1 MVKAGTFYKEETYDS
16 QIHFWRIK
24 EKPALNDSLM
34 DLILTPE
41 NMSAAWK
48 QVKSN
53 KRSAG
58 VDNKSIDDFPDYM
71 HKKWSKVKQALL
83 LGYYVPSPVLKVE
96 IPKKSGG
103 KRMLGIPTVLDRVIQ
118 QGISQ
123 VLTPIFDPDFSES
136 SFGFRP
142 NRSAHGAIKQVR
154 KYVQMKYRFAVDLDL
169 EKFFDTVN
177 HDILMNQV
185 SQKISDKRV
194 LKLIG
199 KYLRAGMQ
207 DNTGNKF
214 TTKVGTP
221 QGGPLSPLLSNI
233 LLDKFD
239 KELERKNLPFARY
252 ADDVIILAKSMR
264 EGQHILSE
272 VTSYLE
278 GKLKLKVNREK
289 SKVSEIKDCTFLGFT
304 IKGTKIRWSEN
315 SYNDFIHQ
323 IKTLTGRSWGVSMF
337 YRLKKL
343 KEYVSGWMNYYG
355 ISQFYSG
362 VQNLDEWLRRRIRM
376 CFWKQ
381 WRHGKTKFIK
391 LTELGVPE
399 SFARMMASSSKSY
412 WHLSKSFA
420 TQSGMSNK
428 WLEEQGLVNI
438 KVLWC
443 KAQGYT

>member
-1 MVKAGTFYKEETYDS
+1 
-16 QIHFWRIK
+16 
-24 EKPALNDSLM
+24 M
-34 DLILTPE
+34 DLILSPE

-53 KRSAG
+53 KGSAG
-58 VDNKSIDDFPDYM
+58 VDNKSIEHFPDYM

-123 VLTPIFDPDFSES
+123 VLTPIFDPEFSES

-154 KYVQMKYRFAVDLDL
+154 SYVQKKYKFAVDLDL

-185 SQKISDKRV
+185 SKKISDKKV

-207 DNTGNKF
+207 DNMGNKF
-214 TTKVGTP
+214 TTSVGTP

-239 KELERKNLPFARY
+239 KELERKKSPFARY

-264 EGQHILSE
+264 EGHQILSE

-278 GKLKLKVNREK
+278 GKLKLKVNRDK
-289 SKVSEIKDCTFLGFT
+289 SKVAEIKDCTFLGFT
-304 IKGTKIRWSEN
+304 IKGTKIRWSER
-315 SYNDFIHQ
+315 SYNDFIYQ
-323 IKTLTGRSWGVSMF
+323 VKTFTGRSWGVSMF

-355 ISQFYSG
+355 ISQYYSG

-381 WRHGKTKFIK
+381 WRHGKTKYRK
-391 LTELGVPE
+391 LTELGVPQN
-399 SFARMMASSSKSY
+399 FARMMAGSSKSY
-412 WHLSKSFA
+412 WHLSKSFS

-438 KVLWC
+438 KALWC
-443 KAQGYT
+443 KAQGYK